1 MKVRGSESSRF
12 GVKMLQ
18 PVTQYQQTTRAV
30 KYGMLIIVLVFL
42 AGFVALAYAA
52 SYVMMQMETYAMLGG
67 SLLLFACLCGVMYCT
82 RNGFGSVE
90 K

>member
-30 KYGMLIIVLVFL
+30 KYGMLIIVLVL
-42 AGFVALAYAA
+42 AVLHMGHLRKN
-52 SYVMMQMETYAMLGG
+52 SP
-67 SLLLFACLCGVMYCT
+67 SLLRRHTAG
-82 RNGFGSVE
+82 
-90 K
+90 